1 MIKYAAI
8 EYSRDNASKSQFY
21 YMGLD
26 QWGEQFHNMN
36 ATLHYPKTGNDVCL
50 VSYNTPAAFIA
61 TINGERCIY
70 YIKSSPTTEKQI
82 TRFFYE
88 NGIQLPAAKRK
99 TPNEWITIKQH

>member
-1 MIKYAAI
+1 MRKYAAI
-8 EYSRDNASKSQFY
+8 EYSRDNDSKSQFY

-26 QWGEQFHNMN
+26 QWGEQFHKMN
-36 ATLHYPKTGNDVCL
+36 ATIHRACDCVCL

-61 TINGERCIY
+61 TIDGERKVY
-70 YIKSSPTTEKQI
+70 YIKSSPTTGKQI

-99 TPNEWITIKQH
+99 TPNEWVTIE

>member
-1 MIKYAAI
+1 MVKYVPI
-8 EYSRDNASKSQFY
+8 EYSRDELSENEFHALRFTNE
-21 YMGLD
+21 
-26 QWGEQFHNMN
+26 GEQFHNMN
-36 ATLHYPKTGNDVCL
+36 ATLHYQEIGNGVCL

-61 TINGERCIY
+61 TINAERYIY

-99 TPNEWITIKQH
+99 TPNEWVMID